1 MLQAFASGA
10 ISWLLATLTASALV
24 LGIGGVVYSRLPVL
38 PYRTIVA
45 IVASVLLFVAGW
57 MGHASDQR
65 GKQER
70 EALLEA
76 NRTLQIEIRAEQG
89 KAQSLERDAKA
100 AQVNAAAAEARA
112 QEAEAVAA
120 TIPATGGVAADTSSK
135 IRDLWGK

>member
-1 MLQAFASGA
+1 M
-10 ISWLLATLTASALV
+10 
-24 LGIGGVVYSRLPVL
+24 L
-38 PYRTIVA
+38 PYRTPVA

-70 EALLEA
+70 EALLAA
-76 NRTLQIEIRAEQG
+76 NRAQEIEIRALQG

-120 TIPATGGVAADTSSK
+120 TIPASGGLSADTSTK
-135 IRDLWGK
+135 TRDLWGK

>member
-57 MGHASDQR
+57 MAHASDQR

-70 EALLEA
+70 ADLLAA
-76 NRTLQIEIRAEQG
+76 NRALQIEIRAEQG

-120 TIPATGGVAADTSSK
+120 TIPASGGLSADTSTK
-135 IRDLWGK
+135 TRDLWGK

>member
-70 EALLEA
+70 EALLAA
-76 NRTLQIEIRAEQG
+76 NRTLQIEIRAEQA
-89 KAQSLERDAKA
+89 KSQSLERDAKA

-120 TIPATGGVAADTSSK
+120 TIPASGGLSADTSTK
-135 IRDLWGK
+135 LREMWK